1 MAAMKAGADEA
12 AASIGIRPRRACGA
26 GSRCSGEV
34 GFHAPYREWARLIQ
48 AGVAG
53 RKAYP

>member
-1 MAAMKAGADEA
+1 MKPGADEA
-12 AASIGIRPRRACGA
+12 AASIGIRPQASVRGPFEQF
-26 GSRCSGEV
+26 SEV

-53 RKAYP
+53 KKAYP

>member
-1 MAAMKAGADEA
+1 MAAIKPGADEA
-12 AASIGIRPRRACGA
+12 AASIGIRPQASVRGPFEQF
-26 GSRCSGEV
+26 SEV
-34 GFHAPYREWARLIQ
+34 GFHAPYREWARLIE